1 MLCDAVTKT
10 GFYAS
15 ENFFVNRRVRA
26 TSSGF
31 WLINACW
38 RLSFIKLRRKAK
50 PLALSALHAFDNYD
64 IRLSTHLSGMDN
76 ALSRYYKEMQDNC
89 RLEEVVLKAMDD
101 AFTIQISGNLVKQ
114 LADDSSKVKKKTRK
128 PKPKP
133 KTPKAPQQDHIKPT
147 IHEDSQ
153 PLKGVPPVAGWPPMY
168 LPIPP
173 PANAEVDAIRSV
185 LQESERVLEK
195 LEKKEEEMV
204 VEVTQKAKELRDKE
218 FKLPQPKP
226 MPCLTDLTACLD
238 CYKENT
244 KDPLKCSA
252 LVKNFADCART
263 LRQQFSP
270 SNQ

>member
-1 MLCDAVTKT
+1 MRSEVIMVVTRGEVRRQRDGQKRLAVQVYEIW
-10 GFYAS
+10 GF
-15 ENFFVNRRVRA
+15 EK
-26 TSSGF
+26 
-31 WLINACW
+31 NAQCPEVF
-38 RLSFIKLRRKAK
+38 RFQKLRRKA
-50 PLALSALHAFDNYD
+50 HAMCVRRCSVYNQAWTMPCPD
-64 IRLSTHLSGMDN
+64 II
-76 ALSRYYKEMQDNC
+76 KKC
-89 RLEEVVLKAMDD
+89 RMIAGYTVEVVLKAMDD

-128 PKPKP
+128 PKPK
-133 KTPKAPQQDHIKPT
+133 TPKAPQQDHNKPT
-147 IHEDSQ
+147 IHENSQ

-195 LEKKEEEMV
+195 LEKKEDEMV

-244 KDPLKCSA
+244 KDPLKCNA

-263 LRQQFSP
+263 LRQ
-270 SNQ
+270 

>member
-1 MLCDAVTKT
+1 MLNVTT
-10 GFYAS
+10 NLF
-15 ENFFVNRRVRA
+15 
-26 TSSGF
+26 
-31 WLINACW
+31 
-38 RLSFIKLRRKAK
+38 
-50 PLALSALHAFDNYD
+50 
-64 IRLSTHLSGMDN
+64 
-76 ALSRYYKEMQDNC
+76 Q
-89 RLEEVVLKAMDD
+89 EVILKAMDD

-114 LADDSSKVKKKTRK
+114 LADDTNKVKKKTRK
-128 PKPKP
+128 PKPKA
-133 KTPKAPQQDHIKPT
+133 PKAPQQDQIKPT
-147 IHEDSQ
+147 THDDSQ
-153 PLKGVPPVAGWPPMY
+153 PLKGVPPVAGWPAMY

-173 PANAEVDAIRSV
+173 PANAEVDAILSV

-195 LEKKEEEMV
+195 LEKKEDEMV

-244 KDPLKCSA
+244 KDPLKCSE

-263 LRQQFSP
+263 LRQQVSS